1 MRPPGSP
8 QELERRRRRA
18 IELLQQGHAP
28 VEVARMVGCDRRS
41 VRRWNAAYRRSG
53 EAGLRARPL
62 WGRPPRM
69 DATTRKRLERTPVCG
84 AKAAGFPTD
93 LWTCLRVAH
102 VIEERF
108 GIHYHVD
115 HVCRL
120 LHGLGWSPQRPERRA
135 VERDEQEIRRWVK
148 QEWPRIKRGLRG

>member
-8 QELERRRRRA
+8 QELERRRRRG
-18 IELLQQGHAP
+18 IELLRQGHAP

-41 VRRWNAAYRRSG
+41 VRRWNATYRTSG

-62 WGRPPRM
+62 SGRPPRM
-69 DATTRKRLERTPVCG
+69 DATTRRRLERTLLRG

-93 LWTCLRVAH
+93 LWTCPRVAH

-135 VERDEQEIRRWVK
+135 VERNEQEIRRWVK